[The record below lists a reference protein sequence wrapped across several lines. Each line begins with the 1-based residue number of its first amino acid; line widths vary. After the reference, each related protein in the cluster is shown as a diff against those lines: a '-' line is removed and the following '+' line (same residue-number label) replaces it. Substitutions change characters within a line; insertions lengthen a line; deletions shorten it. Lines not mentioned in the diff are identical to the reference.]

1 MRIKEVEDLT
11 GLTRKAIR
19 YYEENGLI
27 QTVKGANGYKEYDEE
42 TVKCLLEIKK
52 LRLLD
57 FSVSDIAAYQNDR
70 NWEQIVKEKIEETE
84 DAIKTAGRRK
94 KLLEQVQKGKAL
106 SELDVEQELWKKKMG
121 IQEIL
126 MKNSV
131 FGICNLILFGIVH
144 IWLIGEWNQM
154 KEIELSNTI
163 LFGQCMLTAFFCIWN
178 AHLEK
183 ESRKRGIF
191 LRQQKWYEKALMLIL
206 FTLTYIVA
214 GQMELCWIGVLGVR
228 ITQIQQ
234 EKGQFF
240 MAMGE
245 FLWEV
250 PRMLFIIGMFGIEI
264 LLLILGFFACGK
276 KAGEFLID
284 R

>member
-1 MRIKEVEDLT
+1 M
-11 GLTRKAIR
+11 
-19 YYEENGLI
+19 
-27 QTVKGANGYKEYDEE
+27 
-42 TVKCLLEIKK
+42 
-52 LRLLD
+52 
-57 FSVSDIAAYQNDR
+57 
-70 NWEQIVKEKIEETE
+70 
-84 DAIKTAGRRK
+84 
-94 KLLEQVQKGKAL
+94 
-106 SELDVEQELWKKKMG
+106 
-121 IQEIL
+121 
-126 MKNSV
+126 
-131 FGICNLILFGIVH
+131 FGIVH

-250 PRMLFIIGMFGIEI
+250 PRILLIIGMFGIEI

>member
-1 MRIKEVEDLT
+1 
-11 GLTRKAIR
+11 
-19 YYEENGLI
+19 
-27 QTVKGANGYKEYDEE
+27 
-42 TVKCLLEIKK
+42 
-52 LRLLD
+52 
-57 FSVSDIAAYQNDR
+57 
-70 NWEQIVKEKIEETE
+70 
-84 DAIKTAGRRK
+84 
-94 KLLEQVQKGKAL
+94 
-106 SELDVEQELWKKKMG
+106 
-121 IQEIL
+121 
-126 MKNSV
+126 
-131 FGICNLILFGIVH
+131 
-144 IWLIGEWNQM
+144 
-154 KEIELSNTI
+154 
-163 LFGQCMLTAFFCIWN
+163 
-178 AHLEK
+178 
-183 ESRKRGIF
+183 
-191 LRQQKWYEKALMLIL
+191 MLIL

-250 PRMLFIIGMFGIEI
+250 PRILLIIGMFGIEI

>member
-1 MRIKEVEDLT
+1 MGTDCER
-11 GLTRKAIR
+11 
-19 YYEENGLI
+19 
-27 QTVKGANGYKEYDEE
+27 
-42 TVKCLLEIKK
+42 
-52 LRLLD
+52 
-57 FSVSDIAAYQNDR
+57 
-70 NWEQIVKEKIEETE
+70 KIEETE

-126 MKNSV
+126 TKNSV